1 MPVCLQVNYE
11 DNNNNKKFFARYF
24 LLSIFSVSKQSNNL
38 VYIYQRIVI
47 FVYRPCNRILNDLII
62 FVIFTCINVLY
73 LAVWC
78 FFSGI
83 TKSYEIT
90 PVLLNIIQNYTVVL
104 NLTFVLILFDSSAPV
119 HWPQRRIYWP
129 TWTSCIHNLVY
140 MCWLHMDKNVVDATH
155 LISHDTY
162 SSLEAC
168 EPYHSQYWA
177 TMSNYIS
184 HGQES
189 TISLL

>member
-1 MPVCLQVNYE
+1 MQQPCLH
-11 DNNNNKKFFARYF
+11 
-24 LLSIFSVSKQSNNL
+24 LSKDCHLCVST
-38 VYIYQRIVI
+38 
-47 FVYRPCNRILNDLII
+47 NRILNDLII
-62 FVIFTCINVLY
+62 FVIFTCICINVLY

-90 PVLLNIIQNYTVVL
+90 PVLFNIIQNYTVVL

-140 MCWLHMDKNVVDATH
+140 MCWLHMNKNVVDATH

-162 SSLEAC
+162 SSLVAC
-168 EPYHSQYWA
+168 ESYHSQDWA
-177 TMSNYIS
+177 TMSNYTS

>member
-1 MPVCLQVNYE
+1 MYMYKRLVFGCLVFFLRHHKILRNYSSLVW
-11 DNNNNKKFFARYF
+11 YY
-24 LLSIFSVSKQSNNL
+24 SKLRCCIEFDICSNL
-38 VYIYQRIVI
+38 V
-47 FVYRPCNRILNDLII
+47 
-62 FVIFTCINVLY
+62 
-73 LAVWC
+73 W
-78 FFSGI
+78 
-83 TKSYEIT
+83 
-90 PVLLNIIQNYTVVL
+90 
-104 NLTFVLILFDSSAPV
+104 LFRTSAPV

-168 EPYHSQYWA
+168 EPYHSQDWA